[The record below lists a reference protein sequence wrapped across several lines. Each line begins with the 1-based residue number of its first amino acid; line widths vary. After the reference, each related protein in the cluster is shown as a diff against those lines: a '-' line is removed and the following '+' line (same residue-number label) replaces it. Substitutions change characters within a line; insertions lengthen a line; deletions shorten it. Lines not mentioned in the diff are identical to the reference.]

1 LLGPATELV
10 YETPSPFLW
19 TIAAAADGAL
29 FIGTGNDGRVF
40 KVDAQ
45 GKGAPFFDAQEL
57 EVHAVAPTQDG
68 GLYVATSPDGK
79 IYKVDR
85 SGNATTFFDP
95 SEKYIWAMVADRR
108 GNVYAATGEGGAI
121 YRITPDG
128 KSARFYVT
136 KATHATALA
145 LDRDD
150 NLLVGTESPGR
161 VLRVDA
167 AGRGFVLLDSPF
179 QEIRA
184 LRFDASNVLYVAA
197 VNGSATGIPA
207 PKPDDRPGER
217 QGDPAPAPVP
227 SVSAEI
233 TSFAIVDTQGGATT
247 TTVPR
252 DDRRAPRGAVYRI
265 APDGLWD
272 QLWLSR
278 EDTPYDV
285 ILDQE
290 GRLVI
295 ATGSNGKIF
304 RLEGDPLQ
312 PTLLARANAQQV
324 TALHRDT
331 KGRLIYA
338 TANPGK
344 IHRLTAGRA
353 ARGTYESEP
362 RDAQMVSSWGT
373 LSWRG
378 LFPQGSR
385 VEISTRSGNTAVPDE
400 TWSPWS
406 PPYTTADGSPIASP
420 NARFLQFRVALS
432 GKGEGPALTSLTA
445 AYLQRNVRPAV
456 RSITV
461 HPPGIVFQ
469 KPFTTGD
476 PELAGFENQT
486 TPERSL
492 AMAAMSP
499 QQGALGSPSLGRR
512 TYQKGLQTLIWR
524 AEDDNSD
531 DLVFD
536 IEYRREGETA
546 WKLLRTE
553 VKDAILVWDTTTV
566 PNGTY
571 FVKVVASDAPSN
583 RANVARAGEL
593 VSSAFEIDNT
603 APIIDPSAPRQEGT
617 RMVVA
622 FRVTDDHSPIE
633 RVEYSQDGQQWRQVF
648 PMDGIA
654 DSRSER
660 YEIALEGPI
669 GPRGVTLRA
678 SDAMN
683 NTATTQVDPPR
694 PR

>member
-1 LLGPATELV
+1 
-10 YETPSPFLW
+10 
-19 TIAAAADGAL
+19 
-29 FIGTGNDGRVF
+29 
-40 KVDAQ
+40 
-45 GKGAPFFDAQEL
+45 
-57 EVHAVAPTQDG
+57 
-68 GLYVATSPDGK
+68 
-79 IYKVDR
+79 
-85 SGNATTFFDP
+85 
-95 SEKYIWAMVADRR
+95 
-108 GNVYAATGEGGAI
+108 
-121 YRITPDG
+121 
-128 KSARFYVT
+128 
-136 KATHATALA
+136 LA

-161 VLRVDA
+161 VLRLDA

-184 LRFDASNVLYVAA
+184 PRFDANNVLYVAA
-197 VNGSATGIPA
+197 VNGSATGTTA
-207 PKPDDRPGER
+207 PRPDDRPDRAGE
-217 QGDPAPAPVP
+217 PPPAPVA

-252 DDRRAPRGAVYRI
+252 DDRRAPRGAVYLI

-295 ATGSNGKIF
+295 ATGGNGKIF

-312 PTLLARANAQQV
+312 PTLLARASAQQV
-324 TALHRDT
+324 TALHRDS
-331 KGRLIYA
+331 KGSLVYA

-373 LSWRG
+373 ISWRG

-385 VEISTRSGNTAVPDE
+385 IEISTRSGNTAVPDE

-406 PPYTTADGSPIASP
+406 APYTAAEGSPIASP
-420 NARFLQFRVALS
+420 NARFLQFRVVLS
-432 GKGEGPALTSLTA
+432 GKGDGPALTSLTA

-492 AMAAMSP
+492 AQAATNP
-499 QQGALGSPSLGRR
+499 QQGALSSPSLGRR

-536 IEYRREGETA
+536 VEYRREGETS
-546 WKLLRTE
+546 WKSLRTE

-571 FVKVVASDAPSN
+571 FVKVIASDVPSN
-583 RANVARAGEL
+583 RASVARAGEL
-593 VSSAFEIDNT
+593 VSAAFEIDNT
-603 APIIDPSAPRQEGT
+603 APLIDASAHKRDGAQ
-617 RMVVA
+617 MQLA

-633 RVEYSQDGQQWRQVF
+633 RVEFSQDGQQWRPVF
-648 PMDGIA
+648 PIDGIA

-678 SDAMN
+678 SDSMN
-683 NTATTQVDPPR
+683 NSATMQVEAPAQR
-694 PR
+694 